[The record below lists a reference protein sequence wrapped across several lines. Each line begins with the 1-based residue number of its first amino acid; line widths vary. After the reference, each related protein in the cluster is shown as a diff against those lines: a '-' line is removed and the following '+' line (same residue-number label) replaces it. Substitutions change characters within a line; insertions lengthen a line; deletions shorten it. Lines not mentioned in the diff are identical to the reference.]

1 MDVFFV
7 FFVLRIKIT
16 MHLKFL
22 TIKQTVKII
31 LQDFLQVS
39 RKVRKPKSSID
50 FTIFGPWKQAKE
62 PLLVPCRLPNL
73 LCSKGK
79 IAERQPITS

>member
-1 MDVFFV
+1 LDVIFV

-31 LQDFLQVS
+31 LQDFL
-39 RKVRKPKSSID
+39 
-50 FTIFGPWKQAKE
+50 
-62 PLLVPCRLPNL
+62 
-73 LCSKGK
+73 
-79 IAERQPITS
+79 